1 MRHLIACRFSVP
13 RLEPESATRHADPEW
28 LESRL
33 ALFRAYFAPSV
44 GRLGVPVVLLCSS
57 ASAAFVAEKTRQ
69 FPWARVEEQ
78 DDWRGGPTGFAD
90 LVVTRLDSDDALAA
104 DWFSAVEMA
113 PEKFEVCV
121 TREFLRL
128 DARGQRRRAL
138 YAYRRREPSPL
149 AAFRG
154 DLHPFA
160 HDHATL
166 DRHFACHDIPGS
178 YLLQVAHGGNLSS
191 RAPKWW
197 RFHRRQPIELLRRF
211 GLG

>member
-33 ALFRAYFAPSV
+33 ALFRSYFAPSV

-113 PEKFEVCV
+113 PRSSKFASPASFSGS
-121 TREFLRL
+121 TRAAIAGGLSTPTAGASPR
-128 DARGQRRRAL
+128 
-138 YAYRRREPSPL
+138 PSPRS
-149 AAFRG
+149 AAISIRSPTITPRSTGTTGATTSRG
-154 DLHPFA
+154 A
-160 HDHATL
+160 ISCRWRTAAT
-166 DRHFACHDIPGS
+166 
-178 YLLQVAHGGNLSS
+178 
-191 RAPKWW
+191 
-197 RFHRRQPIELLRRF
+197 
-211 GLG
+211 